1 MKNHDDVFSSSG
13 ITSTPRAFIYIAM
26 MICIFI
32 SSSLFAGDIYVNGDQ
47 AVYGDGTISN
57 PYKSISSAITA
68 AQSCTTA
75 TTIHIKGRYN
85 GQYYNQNLSIS
96 GFDYPLTLKRWAVDN
111 YELIIKGTGNTVST
125 ISIGANNATITI
137 TGATISRASDPP
149 TQSNLEG
156 GGISINSSDVVI
168 DNCVIHHCRARKGGG
183 IYANNST
190 VQINNTKMFN
200 NTGVN
205 YSGVFSYG
213 GAIYGNYSN
222 MSMSKSIL
230 YDNAGEISG
239 QSVDCDET
247 IYIYGAD
254 LNCDATTIIHDSP
267 LGVVVGGPTGNENAT
282 FLNCIIYQPYWNFV
296 DPVYEFCCAYN
307 TQFSGFGGLGN
318 IIADPLFVDQNN
330 GDFSLSKGS
339 PCIGA
344 GFLDAY
350 CDYNGDPGNQDLI
363 SPHQETQDIG
373 AIPYDGD
380 RFITYVFE
388 DDAQGNW
395 MCFPVLDDLSYVTID
410 SVSYRADNMR
420 AFFYDY
426 EGTPSDMNQVQ
437 FRWYDPS
444 NVFGTNIHYPDDV
457 IEWHLMAGQNSDE
470 WFLGYKAI
478 FYSPSEMQR
487 IHGYHIPLDQYV
499 QVPVHSVENWIGYFL
514 PETQTPEAAFGSYL
528 DELYYIQH
536 KDWTLA
542 RTMIK
547 RGAPWVAIGDTIT
560 LSYGDMVAVKRFTT
574 SIGQFQWTRGFHTK
588 EYVREVP
595 EYFEF
600 VKEPEYTAVFVQLDS
615 LTTAKE
621 IAIMSEDECYG
632 AAVVNGETVMIP
644 AFISS
649 LPEGSELELVAWDGV
664 KSSPDAIP
672 LKLFDPAND
681 TFIQCSSFIKDKS
694 DYFLI
699 KTGSSIQDTDT
710 PVTLGLRVTN
720 YPNPFNPSTT
730 ISYSVPTDGEVS
742 LTIYNSRGQLVNT
755 LVSKHMNKG
764 NYQVVWQGRDTS
776 GRSVASGL
784 YITRLVTGGKSII
797 NKMLLMK

>member
-1 MKNHDDVFSSSG
+1 MKNHDEVFSSSG
-13 ITSTPRAFIYIAM
+13 ITSTPRAFIYMVM

-57 PYKSISSAITA
+57 PYKLISSAITA

-96 GFDYPLTLKRWAVDN
+96 GFQYPLTLKRWAIDN
-111 YELIIKGTGNTVST
+111 HELIIKGTGNTIST
-125 ISIGANNATITI
+125 ISIGSNTATIRI
-137 TGATISRASDPP
+137 AGATISRASNPP
-149 TQSNLEG
+149 AQSYLLG
-156 GGISINSSDVVI
+156 GGIRIYSSNSVI
-168 DNCVIHHCRARKGGG
+168 IEDCVIHNCRAWRGGG
-183 IYANNST
+183 IHADQSS
-190 VQINNTKMFN
+190 VQIVKSIMHN
-200 NTGVN
+200 NTGVGDFT
-205 YSGVFSYG
+205 SLG
-213 GAIYGNYSN
+213 GAIYGENSDITIEE
-222 MSMSKSIL
+222 SIL
-230 YDNAGEISG
+230 YDNARAISG
-239 QSVDCDET
+239 QNILCEWSILMLGGFLDCN
-247 IYIYGAD
+247 AS
-254 LNCDATTIIHDSP
+254 TIIDDYS
-267 LGVVVGGPTGNENAT
+267 GGIMVDGPAVPAAV
-282 FLNCIIYQPYWNFV
+282 FQNCIIREPYMFSMAT
-296 DPVYEFCCAYN
+296 YEFCLAYN
-307 TQFSGFGGLGN
+307 TNMPGYFYGLGN
-318 IIADPLFVDQNN
+318 KKGDPLFVDRPN

-344 GFLDAY
+344 GYLDAY

-410 SVSYRADNMR
+410 SVSYRTDNMR
-420 AFFYDY
+420 AFFYEY

-437 FRWYDPS
+437 FRWYNPS
-444 NVFGTNIHYPDDV
+444 NVFGTNIHYPSPYID
-457 IEWHLMAGQNSDE
+457 WHLMAGQNSDE
-470 WFLGYKAI
+470 WFLGYKAL
-478 FYSPSEMQR
+478 FYSPSEMER
-487 IHGYHIPLDQYV
+487 LHGYHIPLDQYV

-560 LSYGDMVAVKRFTT
+560 ISYGDMVAVKRFTT

-600 VKEPEYTAVFVQLDS
+600 SKEPEYTAVFVQLDS

-621 IAIMSEDECYG
+621 IAIMSDDQCYG

-649 LPEGSELELVAWDGV
+649 LPEGSELELVVWDGA
-664 KSSPDAIP
+664 KSGTDAIP

-681 TFIQCSSFIKDKS
+681 TFIQCNSFVKDKS
-694 DYFLI
+694 DYYLI

-710 PVTLGLRVTN
+710 PVALGMHITN

-730 ISYSVPTDGEVS
+730 INYNVPADGNVM
-742 LTIYNSRGQLVNT
+742 LNIYNARGQLVNT
-755 LVSKHMNKG
+755 LVSEHKIKG
-764 NYQVVWQGRDTS
+764 NHQVVWHGKDAS
-776 GRSVASGL
+776 GSSVASGL
-784 YITRLVTGGKSII
+784 YFTRLVSGGKSISG
-797 NKMLLMK
+797 KMLLMK

>member
-1 MKNHDDVFSSSG
+1 MCHSCSGVNFGDKVNADQSSVQ
-13 ITSTPRAFIYIAM
+13 I
-26 MICIFI
+26 
-32 SSSLFAGDIYVNGDQ
+32 V
-47 AVYGDGTISN
+47 
-57 PYKSISSAITA
+57 KSIM
-68 AQSCTTA
+68 
-75 TTIHIKGRYN
+75 H
-85 GQYYNQNLSIS
+85 
-96 GFDYPLTLKRWAVDN
+96 
-111 YELIIKGTGNTVST
+111 
-125 ISIGANNATITI
+125 
-137 TGATISRASDPP
+137 
-149 TQSNLEG
+149 
-156 GGISINSSDVVI
+156 
-168 DNCVIHHCRARKGGG
+168 
-183 IYANNST
+183 
-190 VQINNTKMFN
+190 N
-200 NTGVN
+200 NTGVGDFT
-205 YSGVFSYG
+205 SLG
-213 GAIYGNYSN
+213 GAIYGENSDITIEE
-222 MSMSKSIL
+222 SIL
-230 YDNAGEISG
+230 YDNARAISG
-239 QSVDCDET
+239 QNIQCEWSILMLGGFLDCN
-247 IYIYGAD
+247 AS
-254 LNCDATTIIHDSP
+254 TIIDDYS
-267 LGVVVGGPTGNENAT
+267 GGIMVDGPAVPAAV
-282 FLNCIIYQPYWNFV
+282 FQNCIIREPYMFSMAT
-296 DPVYEFCCAYN
+296 YEFCLAYN
-307 TQFSGFGGLGN
+307 TNMPGYFYGLGN
-318 IIADPLFVDQNN
+318 KKGDPLFVDRPN

-344 GFLDAY
+344 GFSP
-350 CDYNGDPGNQDLI
+350 DYWDYLGVPGNQDLI
-363 SPHQETQDIG
+363 TPHNETQDIG
-373 AIPYDGD
+373 AIPYNGD
-380 RFITYVFE
+380 RYITYSF
-388 DDAQGNW
+388 DDDQQGNW
-395 MCFPVLDDLSYVTID
+395 MCFPVLDDFSYVTID
-410 SVSYRADNMR
+410 NDSYRADNMR

-437 FRWYDPS
+437 FRWYNPS

-470 WFLGYKAI
+470 WFIGYKAL
-478 FYSPSEMQR
+478 FNSPSEMQR

-588 EYVREVP
+588 EYVRDIP

-600 VKEPEYTAVFVQLDS
+600 AKEPEYTAVFVQLDS

-649 LPEGSELELVAWDGV
+649 LPEGSDLELVVWDGA

-694 DYFLI
+694 DYYLI
-699 KTGSSIQDTDT
+699 KTGSSIQDTET
-710 PVTLGLRVTN
+710 PVALGLHVTN

-730 ISYSVPTDGEVS
+730 INYNVPVDGEVS

-755 LVSKHMNKG
+755 LVSEPKTKG
-764 NYQVVWQGRDTS
+764 NYLVVWNGRDSS
-776 GRSVASGL
+776 GNSVASGL
-784 YITRLVTGGKSII
+784 YFTRLVSGGKSISK
-797 NKMLLMK
+797 KMLLMK